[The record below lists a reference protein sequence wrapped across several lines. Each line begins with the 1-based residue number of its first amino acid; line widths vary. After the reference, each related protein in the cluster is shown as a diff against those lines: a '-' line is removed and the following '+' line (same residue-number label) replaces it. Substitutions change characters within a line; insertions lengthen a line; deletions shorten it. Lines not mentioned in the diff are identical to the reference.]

1 MQKILFFP
9 LFITLMLNF
18 LFCHYAQAQLLINEI
33 YASPPNGE
41 AEWLEIYN
49 PTSQAVPLAGWQ
61 IAENIS
67 GIIKNHELIN
77 KSHDATLSA
86 QGFWLLE
93 TSKVTLN
100 NAGDT
105 IYLFSPT
112 GEIVDFITYPKLT
125 STQSYHRLIDGGSQ
139 WDFAQPTKGKSN
151 HLIEYIYD
159 DVDDSQSSTP
169 PTTQSNTAP
178 STTAL
183 NLTGASATNLSN
195 SPNSNSSSKTS
206 SNVNPQL
213 ATESSVATTNNQL
226 ITSEDNSWKK
236 DISFRLPK
244 IKYKNDHQSLILPSV
259 VTNQSSSAASMTPSA
274 PNSSFNRQ
282 LLIFAL
288 TVIILSTI
296 IIISLDILQCWY
308 DYQKNN
314 NEEPVV
320 EF

>member
-1 MQKILFFP
+1 MQKILFLS

-18 LFCHYAQAQLLINEI
+18 SFCHYVHAQLLINEL
-33 YASPPNGE
+33 YASPPTGE

-86 QGFWLLE
+86 QGFWLVE

-125 STQSYHRLIDGGSQ
+125 SAQSYHRLIDGGSQ

-151 HLIEYIYD
+151 HLIEYSYD
-159 DVDDSQSSTP
+159 DVVDNPSSISNTSQS
-169 PTTQSNTAP
+169 TTTS

-195 SPNSNSSSKTS
+195 STNTNLSSKNSSSVS
-206 SNVNPQL
+206 SQPP
-213 ATESSVATTNNQL
+213 TDSSVTTTDNKPIVN
-226 ITSEDNSWKK
+226 EDASWKK
-236 DISFRLPK
+236 GINFRLPK
-244 IKYKNDHQSLILPSV
+244 IKYQNDHQSLALLSV
-259 VTNQSSSAASMTPSA
+259 ATHQSTSAASMTQA
-274 PNSSFNRQ
+274 VQTSSFNRQ

-288 TVIILSTI
+288 AVIILSTI
-296 IIISLDILQCWY
+296 IIISLDILQWWY